1 MNPPAH
7 PQARLFS
14 FALVLIAWS
23 AQAAA
28 QPAPAGLPA
37 GVQQRIETAIQ
48 AEMARD
54 SIPGLS
60 IAVAVD
66 GVVRW
71 ANGYGMADL
80 ENSVPARAATSYRLA
95 SVAKPITATAV
106 MQLVEA
112 GKLDLDAP
120 IQRYAPAFPQ
130 KPWPITARQ
139 LLSHLSGIRHYE
151 EDEQATTRH
160 YPTLVAALDMFK
172 NDPLRHQPGTK
183 YLYSTFGYTLL
194 GVALEAAAGMPYAD
208 YVRTHV
214 FLPAGME
221 TIRVDEVAAIIP
233 YRAQGYLKLPGGRLV
248 NSALSDTSFKVPGG
262 GLCGTVLD
270 LARFAIAFQA
280 GKLVKPAT
288 AEQMCTPNPVS
299 LRRARVGDDIGYGM
313 GWNVVIHDGERQP
326 FHAGNQQRVTN
337 LLFTRPQRRVVVA
350 MMSNLENAH
359 LTVVLARQI
368 SDLALE
374 AK

>member
-1 MNPPAH
+1 
-7 PQARLFS
+7 L
-14 FALVLIAWS
+14 FALALIGG
-23 AQAAA
+23 AAHA
-28 QPAPAGLPA
+28 APQPATTGLPV
-37 GVQQRIETAIQ
+37 GVQQRIESAIK

-54 SIPGLS
+54 KIPGLS

-80 ENSVPARAATSYRLA
+80 ENSVPARATTSYRLA
-95 SVAKPITATAV
+95 SVSKPITATAV

-151 EDEQATTRH
+151 EENEQATTKH

-172 NDPLRHQPGTK
+172 NDPLRHQPGTQ

-214 FLPAGME
+214 FLPAGMQ

-233 YRAQGYLKLPGGRLV
+233 HRAQGYLKLPGGRLV

-280 GKLVKPAT
+280 GKLVRPAT
-288 AEQMCTPNPVS
+288 VEQMCTPHPVS
-299 LRRARVGDDIGYGM
+299 LRRARAGDDIGYGM
-313 GWNVVIHDGERQP
+313 GWDIVIHDGERQP

-337 LLFTRPQRRVVVA
+337 LLFTRPHRRVVVA
-350 MMSNLENAH
+350 MMSNLEDAP
-359 LTVVLARQI
+359 LTVALARQI

-374 AK
+374 GK